1 MDVVY
6 APVSYPTPALRVE
19 VPEVFGLVVV
29 VAVDE
34 AATVDVVDAAALDGG
49 TGDVLR
55 DSPSTTSLI
64 PFNISSNSASGLFA
78 RIL

>member
-1 MDVVY
+1 M
-6 APVSYPTPALRVE
+6 E
-19 VPEVFGLVVV
+19 VPDVFGLVVV

-34 AATVDVVDAAALDGG
+34 AAAVDVVAAAALLDGG

-78 RIL
+78 DNNYNLDERS

>member
-1 MDVVY
+1 M
-6 APVSYPTPALRVE
+6 E
-19 VPEVFGLVVV
+19 VPEVLVLIVA

-34 AATVDVVDAAALDGG
+34 AAAVADADVVTAAALLGGG

-78 RIL
+78 MDS

>member
-29 VAVDE
+29 AVDE
-34 AATVDVVDAAALDGG
+34 AAVVDVVDAAALDGG

-78 RIL
+78 VVL

>member
-1 MDVVY
+1 M
-6 APVSYPTPALRVE
+6 E
-19 VPEVFGLVVV
+19 VPEVLGLV
-29 VAVDE
+29 
-34 AATVDVVDAAALDGG
+34 VDVVDAAAVDAVVEAAALLGGG

-78 RIL
+78 VDIRLRRSW

>member
-1 MDVVY
+1 M
-6 APVSYPTPALRVE
+6 E
-19 VPEVFGLVVV
+19 VPDVFGLVVV
-29 VAVDE
+29 VVDE
-34 AATVDVVDAAALDGG
+34 AAAVDVVAAAALLDGG

-78 RIL
+78 MDS

>member
-1 MDVVY
+1 M
-6 APVSYPTPALRVE
+6 E
-19 VPEVFGLVVV
+19 VPEVLGLV
-29 VAVDE
+29 
-34 AATVDVVDAAALDGG
+34 VDVVDTVAVDVDAVTLDGG

-78 RIL
+78 VDS